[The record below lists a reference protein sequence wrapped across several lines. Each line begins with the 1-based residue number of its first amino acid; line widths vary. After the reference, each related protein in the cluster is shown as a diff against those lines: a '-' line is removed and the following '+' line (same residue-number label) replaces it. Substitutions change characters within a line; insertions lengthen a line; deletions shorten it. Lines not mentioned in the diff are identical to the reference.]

1 MKRAEKSR
9 DLKNNILNVSRELF
23 ITKGYKATTIRHITE
38 KTGITI
44 GSLYHFY
51 RDKEDIFSHIVIDN
65 FREIMQVS
73 DNLLGAEADGI
84 LKYAFRFAL
93 EMKVIDISDIVAE
106 LYLEAHLSW
115 RIMNS
120 LITLFLPIARTMFH
134 RYNEHFTE
142 QDYYLRFIAIRGAR
156 MNFMIER
163 LYQGKLDYNV
173 KCPFMIETALSLFNV
188 PKDIIDTS
196 IKQAM
201 HLINEKRIEIYGY
214 ILPSEG

>member
-38 KTGITI
+38 KAGITI

-51 RDKEDIFSHIVIDN
+51 RDKEDLFSHIVIDN
-65 FREIMQVS
+65 FREIVQVS

-93 EMKVIDISDIVAE
+93 EMKVIDLSEIVAE
-106 LYLEAHLSW
+106 LYLEAHMSW
-115 RIMNS
+115 RIMSS
-120 LITLFLPIARTMFH
+120 LITLFLPFGRTIFDP
-134 RYNEHFTE
+134 YNEHFTD

-163 LYQGKLDYNV
+163 LHQNMFDYHV

-188 PKDIIDTS
+188 PPNIITPTVR
-196 IKQAM
+196 QAM
-201 HLINEKRIEIYGY
+201 RLINEKDIEMYGY
-214 ILPSEG
+214 KIAGT